1 MRKALTIA
9 VKDLR
14 SETRAKEI
22 APAMVLF
29 AIVLVFLFTFTLP
42 AGAGRAPVPEPV
54 AGAVSSRE
62 VAGSLLW
69 AALLF
74 AGIVGFGRSA
84 ASEREGGRIEAL
96 LLAPVDP
103 AALFAGKA
111 LANLVYLSV
120 MEVVLFP
127 IFLLF
132 MDLLPQLLFPE
143 IILVALLVNVGL
155 AAVGTLFGA
164 ASQYARAR
172 EVVLPLLAFP
182 VMLPAILG
190 AARLTSSLLVSGT
203 LAGSA
208 GWLVL
213 LLVFDLVISAVGAVT
228 FEYVIRE

>member
-22 APAMVLF
+22 APAMVMF

-54 AGAVSSRE
+54 AGAVPSRE
-62 VAGSLLW
+62 VAGTLLW

-96 LLAPVDP
+96 LLAPIDP

-132 MDLLPQLLFPE
+132 MDLLPHLLFPE

-203 LAGSA
+203 LTGSA
-208 GWLVL
+208 GWLLL

>member
-29 AIVLVFLFTFTLP
+29 AIVLVFLFTFSLP
-42 AGAGRAPVPEPV
+42 AGSGRAPVPEPV
-54 AGAVSSRE
+54 AGAVPSRE

-84 ASEREGGRIEAL
+84 AAEREGGRIEAL

-111 LANLVYLSV
+111 LANFVYLSV
-120 MEVVLFP
+120 MEVILLP

-143 IILVALLVNVGL
+143 ILLVGFLVNVGL

-190 AARLTSSLLVSGT
+190 AARLTSSLLVSGSV
-203 LAGSA
+203 AGNA
-208 GWLVL
+208 GWLLL

>member
-1 MRKALTIA
+1 MRKAWTIA
-9 VKDLR
+9 AKDLR

-29 AIVLVFLFTFTLP
+29 AIVLVFLFKFTLP
-42 AGAGRAPVPEPV
+42 AGAGRAPVPAPV
-54 AGAVSSRE
+54 AGAVPSRE

-111 LANLVYLSV
+111 LANFVYLSA
-120 MEVVLFP
+120 MEVILLP

-132 MDLLPQLLFPE
+132 MDLRPQLLFPE
-143 IILVALLVNVGL
+143 MILVGLLVNVGL

-182 VMLPAILG
+182 VMLPAVLG
-190 AARLTSSLLVSGT
+190 AARLTSSLLVTGT
-203 LAGSA
+203 LAGNA

-213 LLVFDLVISAVGAVT
+213 LLAFDLVISAVGAVT

>member
-9 VKDLR
+9 AKDLR
-14 SETRAKEI
+14 SEARAKEI

-42 AGAGRAPVPEPV
+42 AGSGRAPVPEPI
-54 AGAVSSRE
+54 AGAVASRE

-84 ASEREGGRIEAL
+84 ASEREAGRIEAL

-103 AALFAGKA
+103 AALFAGKV

-120 MEVVLFP
+120 MEVILVP

-132 MDLLPQLLFPE
+132 MDL
-143 IILVALLVNVGL
+143 
-155 AAVGTLFGA
+155 
-164 ASQYARAR
+164 
-172 EVVLPLLAFP
+172 
-182 VMLPAILG
+182 
-190 AARLTSSLLVSGT
+190 
-203 LAGSA
+203 
-208 GWLVL
+208 
-213 LLVFDLVISAVGAVT
+213 
-228 FEYVIRE
+228 